1 MSTVKDVVDI
11 AKNCS
16 TTKKEL
22 VERLTEVNNLNTGE
36 KAALTIKL
44 MADKIVYEAAIN
56 IMGDAI
62 NDCEMEIE
70 SLEFK
75 NTLLEKELSTQDKE
89 RINAVYNGKKKELQ
103 NDNNKNSRIMNR
115 LNKTLDKAKQI
126 TNK

>member
-11 AKNCS
+11 AKNCD
-16 TTKKEL
+16 TTKKE
-22 VERLTEVNNLNTGE
+22 VTERITEVNKLNTGE
-36 KAALTIKL
+36 KAALTVKL

-75 NTLLEKELSTQDKE
+75 NELLEKELSTQDKE
-89 RINAVYNGKKKELQ
+89 KINVVYIGKKKELQ
-103 NDNNKNSRIMNR
+103 NDNNKNSRIMSR